1 MALLDEARVRQMSNG
16 GTRGPVVVTR
26 GDVLTPS
33 ARSWLR
39 EHRVEVVF
47 PQGEPEKTDGGRQEK
62 GGAARYRTLFGA
74 ELHEKPEHMTH
85 LKGNVL
91 VFKDH
96 PRIAFRGWIDAL
108 EAEILLTQQAAA
120 GEGYGALA
128 GELEEVLGFVRR
140 YIRFD
145 VLDEPVGAIE
155 LCGYTPEQLR
165 EYSHY
170 PEKHFGQPHF
180 LACYTDGP
188 ALLAVNKLRTVVR
201 QTELAAYA
209 AFRDADGNVTR
220 GDMILGLNRLSSL
233 MWIFMIKLK
242 AGRYERK

>member
-85 LKGNVL
+85 LKGNLL

-96 PRIAFRGWIDAL
+96 PRIAFRGYIDLL
-108 EAEILLTQQAAA
+108 EAEIVLCQQACVR
-120 GEGYGALA
+120 EGYRVLA
-128 GELEEVLGFVRR
+128 VELEEVLWMSLWERCGCAATALQSCGSTPITRR
-140 YIRFD
+140 STSDSPI
-145 VLDEPVGAIE
+145 LCSAI
-155 LCGYTPEQLR
+155 P
-165 EYSHY
+165 
-170 PEKHFGQPHF
+170 
-180 LACYTDGP
+180 
-188 ALLAVNKLRTVVR
+188 
-201 QTELAAYA
+201 
-209 AFRDADGNVTR
+209 
-220 GDMILGLNRLSSL
+220 ILPLS
-233 MWIFMIKLK
+233 
-242 AGRYERK
+242 RR